1 MKTIESMTFRH
12 GATLAREASTRKVAL
27 KPVSEMTLVI
37 TNKVEGLGAEST
49 AIVTVELCPLR
60 MRQIAEN
67 LIAAADD
74 LEATVGPLLNGC
86 CTPPE
91 LGNPPGHG

>member
-1 MKTIESMTFRH
+1 MKQIESMTFRH
-12 GATLAREASTRKVAL
+12 GATLAREASTRAVAL

-37 TNKVEGLGAEST
+37 TNKVEGLGVEST

-67 LIAAADD
+67 MIAAADD
-74 LEATVGPLLNGC
+74 LEATVGPLLTSC
-86 CTPPE
+86 CQAPDLGPP
-91 LGNPPGHG
+91 PP